1 MRILRIDR
9 ASPNGDDGYSTV
21 ATFDVALSDHVRV
34 LGMRL
39 VAGPRGSR
47 LAYGPN
53 AAGGKRCV
61 TFSREAALQ
70 ITRAAMEALAG
81 DRKSHEATSTKD
93 IA

>member
-9 ASPNGDDGYSTV
+9 ASPSGDDGYATV

-34 LGMRL
+34 FGMRL
-39 VAGPRGSR
+39 VAGPQGTR

-61 TFSREAALQ
+61 TFSQEAARQ

-81 DRKSHEATSTKD
+81 DRKSYETIST
-93 IA
+93 AV